1 MTRLR
6 DIAPLVAAAALAVG
20 AVVAART
27 AGCDD
32 PGHYEVRSWGYEL
45 VGGCIAPGD
54 IVVPNPAPVRRSRS
68 TRPVRPRLIVVLSG
82 RLSRWRS
89 CCSSSA

>member
-1 MTRLR
+1 MTRVR

-54 IVVPNPAPVRRSRS
+54 IVVPNPAPAPKPADATFVARD
-68 TRPVRPRLIVVLSG
+68 
-82 RLSRWRS
+82 
-89 CCSSSA
+89 

>member
-1 MTRLR
+1 MTRVR
-6 DIAPLVAAAALAVG
+6 DIAPLVVAAALAVG

-32 PGHYEVRSWGYEL
+32 PGHYEQRSWGYEL

-54 IVVPNPAPVRRSRS
+54 
-68 TRPVRPRLIVVLSG
+68 LVVLDPQPVPRPAEPG
-82 RLSRWRS
+82 PTARD
-89 CCSSSA
+89 

>member
-1 MTRLR
+1 MTRVR
-6 DIAPLVAAAALAVG
+6 DIAPLVVAAALAVG

-32 PGHYEVRSWGYEL
+32 PGRYELRSWGYEL

-54 IVVPNPAPVRRSRS
+54 IVVLDPGQSPKPVQVGPTARD
-68 TRPVRPRLIVVLSG
+68 
-82 RLSRWRS
+82 
-89 CCSSSA
+89 

>member
-54 IVVPNPAPVRRSRS
+54 LVVPVPAPASMPTLPAPGDIVVPVPKPAPK
-68 TRPVRPRLIVVLSG
+68 PAESG
-82 RLSRWRS
+82 PPARD
-89 CCSSSA
+89 

>member
-1 MTRLR
+1 MARVR
-6 DIAPLVAAAALAVG
+6 DIIPLATAAALAVG

-54 IVVPNPAPVRRSRS
+54 IVLPPNPAPAPKPPLPGPTARD
-68 TRPVRPRLIVVLSG
+68 
-82 RLSRWRS
+82 
-89 CCSSSA
+89 

>member
-32 PGHYEVRSWGYEL
+32 PGHYVIVAEFAVVDPNVSAVEEAMKNNDRPITQEWARRMRSISDGSEPEWGNYDEIYRT
-45 VGGCIAPGD
+45 G
-54 IVVPNPAPVRRSRS
+54 
-68 TRPVRPRLIVVLSG
+68 
-82 RLSRWRS
+82 
-89 CCSSSA
+89 

>member
-1 MTRLR
+1 MAQLR
-6 DIAPLVAAAALAVG
+6 DVIPLVTAAALAVG

-54 IVVPNPAPVRRSRS
+54 IVVPDPGPVPKHTPSGPASRD
-68 TRPVRPRLIVVLSG
+68 
-82 RLSRWRS
+82 
-89 CCSSSA
+89 

>member
-1 MTRLR
+1 MTRVR

-32 PGHYEVRSWGYEL
+32 PGHYEVGSWGYEQ

-54 IVVPNPAPVRRSRS
+54 IVVPNPAPAPK
-68 TRPVRPRLIVVLSG
+68 PVETNPIARD
-82 RLSRWRS
+82 
-89 CCSSSA
+89 

>member
-20 AVVAART
+20 GVVAART
-27 AGCDD
+27 AGCED
-32 PGHYEVRSWGYEL
+32 PGRYEVRPWGYEL

-54 IVVPNPAPVRRSRS
+54 LVVLDPAPVPA
-68 TRPVRPRLIVVLSG
+68 PVDPVAPARD
-82 RLSRWRS
+82 
-89 CCSSSA
+89 

>member
-6 DIAPLVAAAALAVG
+6 DIAPLVAAVALAVG

-32 PGHYEVRSWGYEL
+32 PGHYEQRAWGYEL

-54 IVVPNPAPVRRSRS
+54 IVVHAPTPLPQPADPTVR
-68 TRPVRPRLIVVLSG
+68 G
-82 RLSRWRS
+82 RD
-89 CCSSSA
+89 

>member
-6 DIAPLVAAAALAVG
+6 AMAPLLVAAVLTAIAVFTVNG
-20 AVVAART
+20 

-32 PGHYEVRSWGYEL
+32 PGRYELVAGEYRL

-54 IVVPNPAPVRRSRS
+54 IVVPDPKPAPLPPAVP
-68 TRPVRPRLIVVLSG
+68 TAPAKG
-82 RLSRWRS
+82 
-89 CCSSSA
+89 